1 MVQRSDAIEQMRAVT
16 ISREYGSGG
25 GEVARRLA
33 QQLGWRL
40 VDHEIVERVARTLGV
55 SEAEAEAHDERV
67 EGFVARLLRSMQ
79 RVDPNLMS
87 GAPVLPVSAE
97 MEQNEYQE
105 ALADVVK
112 AAITDGHTV
121 IVGRGSQALLAER
134 RDVLHVRVIA
144 PLAVRVGYVMQ
155 REGLNQD
162 EAKERIQLKDR
173 SRMRY
178 LQAAHNLQSDDPHL
192 YDLVV
197 NSAILDLDS
206 ITSLIITALEDKAKR
221 LTIPTEQLGP
231 GTGLARYPG
240 HPGDFRPPVTR

>member
-40 VDHEIVERVARTLGV
+40 VDHEIVVRVAQTLGV
-55 SEAEAEAHDERV
+55 SESEAAARDEHV
-67 EGFVARLLRSMQ
+67 EGFVSRLLRSMQ

-97 MEQNEYQE
+97 TEQKEYQE
-105 ALADVVK
+105 ALSDVVK

-121 IVGRGSQALLAER
+121 IVGRGSQALLAQQ

-144 PLAVRVGYVMQ
+144 PLSVRIAYVMQ
-155 REGLNQD
+155 REELSQE
-162 EAKERIQLKDR
+162 EAKERIQVKDR
-173 SRMRY
+173 DRMRY
-178 LQAAHNLQSDDPHL
+178 LQSAHNLQSDDPHL
-192 YDLVV
+192 YDLVI

-206 ITSLIITALEDKAKR
+206 ISSLIITALEDKAKR
-221 LTIPTEQLGP
+221 LSVPTEQLGP
-231 GTGLARYPG
+231 GAGLARYPG
-240 HPGDFRPPVTR
+240 HPGDLHPPVAR

>member
-1 MVQRSDAIEQMRAVT
+1 MVVRSDAIEQMGAIT

-40 VDHEIVERVARTLGV
+40 VDHEIVVRVAQTLGV
-55 SEAEAEAHDERV
+55 SEAEAQAHDEHV
-67 EGFVARLLRSMQ
+67 EGFISRLLRSMQ

-97 MEQNEYQE
+97 TEQNQYQE

-121 IVGRGSQALLAER
+121 IVGRGAQALLAER

-155 REGLNQD
+155 REGLDQD

-178 LQAAHNLQSDDPHL
+178 LQSAHNLQSDDPHL
-192 YDLVV
+192 YDLVL

-206 ITSLIITALEDKAKR
+206 ITLLIIKALEDKAKR
-221 LTIPTEQLGP
+221 LTIPAEQLGP
-231 GTGLARYPG
+231 GAGLERYPG
-240 HPGDFRPPVTR
+240 QPGDLRPPVAR

>member
-40 VDHEIVERVARTLGV
+40 VDHEIVVRVAQTLGV
-55 SEAEAEAHDERV
+55 SESEAAARDEHV
-67 EGFVARLLRSMQ
+67 EGFVSRLLRSMQ

-87 GAPVLPVSAE
+87 GAPVLPVSPEA
-97 MEQNEYQE
+97 EQNEYQE
-105 ALADVVK
+105 ALSDVVK

-121 IVGRGSQALLAER
+121 IVGRGSQALLAQR

-144 PLAVRVGYVMQ
+144 PLSVRIAYVMQ
-155 REGLNQD
+155 REGLSSE
-162 EAKERIQLKDR
+162 EARERVQVKDR
-173 SRMRY
+173 DRMRY
-178 LQAAHNLQSDDPHL
+178 LQSAHNLQSDDPHL

-197 NSAILDLDS
+197 NSAVLDLDS
-206 ITSLIITALEDKAKR
+206 ISSLIITALQDKAKR
-221 LTIPTEQLGP
+221 LTVPAEQLGP
-231 GTGLARYPG
+231 GAGLARYPG
-240 HPGDFRPPVTR
+240 HPGDLHPPIAR